1 MSSLR
6 YKIGFSF
13 FLLVCISLATSV
25 VALYNLSQLR
35 NSVGEIFR
43 EHIQSVL
50 AAQHM
55 STALEQQEKAQ
66 ESMLYVGITLPG
78 TPGRE
83 ITASD
88 QLNSAMAIFI
98 KNRDD
103 FIQWLGTAKDSVT
116 VAPRAPVLDSIV
128 LGYRVYLRASDSLY
142 KLLKGA
148 TKRGRARAFQQDVIV
163 PLAQTLADQCYQFL
177 EFNQTAVASADRRAK
192 EATSNSAL
200 AVLFTSLLA
209 IILILFASVQFTRT
223 IIRPAER
230 LTEIARR
237 IGRGHLNQK
246 IDITTNDE
254 IGELG
259 QEFNKMTERLREY
272 EAMNVHQLI
281 AEKKKSEAIVASI
294 PDPVIVTD
302 QENHLLLMNQAA
314 KRVLDVGNR
323 DWQAKLLG
331 EIVQDKRWLPLLT
344 PGAAQE
350 GERAARDPLLSVQ
363 QGDQTLYFR
372 PRQTAIIDE
381 REKVQGVVTLLQD
394 VTRFKN
400 LDRMKSEFM
409 ATVSHELRTPLTSIN
424 MAVDILSQEVLGKV
438 NERQLDMLSTAKD
451 DCERLTKLVKELL
464 DLSRLESGEY
474 EMKQESI
481 NLRSL
486 VDEAVK
492 PLRLQF
498 QDKNIHLKTEIS
510 LATPDIAGDQ
520 QQLSWVITNLVSNAL
535 RYTPPDGR
543 VTIRSERVDDSIRFS
558 VADSGRGIPPDAVE
572 VIFDKFVQVKQ
583 ATESTPGSVGLG
595 LAIAKEV
602 VEAHGGKIWVESIVG
617 KGSTFFF
624 TIPLSRQ
631 S

>member
-43 EHIQSVL
+43 EHFQSVL

-88 QLNSAMAIFI
+88 QLNSAMAIFN

-116 VAPRAPVLDSIV
+116 VAPKPPVIDSIV
-128 LGYRVYLRASDSLY
+128 LGYRVYLRAADSLY

-148 TKRGRARAFQQDVIV
+148 AKRGKAREFQQSIIGPV
-163 PLAQTLADQCYQFL
+163 AQTLADQCYRYL

-209 IILILFASVQFTRT
+209 IILILFASIQFTRT
-223 IIRPAER
+223 IIRPAEK

-237 IGRGHLNQK
+237 IGRGHLDQK

-259 QEFNKMTERLREY
+259 QEFNKMTERLRDY
-272 EAMNVHQLI
+272 EAMNVHQLV
-281 AEKKKSEAIVASI
+281 AEKKKSEAIVESI

-302 QENHLLLMNQAA
+302 EENHLLLMNQAA
-314 KRVLDVGNR
+314 IRVLNVGDR

-331 EIVQDKRWLPLLT
+331 EIVQDTRWLPLLS

-350 GERAARDPLLSVQ
+350 GEHAARDLLLSVP

-372 PRQTAIIDE
+372 PRQTRIVDE

-400 LDRMKSEFM
+400 LDRMKTEFM
-409 ATVSHELRTPLTSIN
+409 ATVSHELRTPLTSIS
-424 MAVDILSQEVLGKV
+424 MAIDILSQEVLGRV

-451 DCERLTKLVKELL
+451 DCERLTKLVRELL
-464 DLSRLESGEY
+464 DLSRLESGKY
-474 EMKQESI
+474 EMKRESI

-486 VDEAVK
+486 VDEALK
-492 PLRLQF
+492 PLRLQS
-498 QDKNIHLKTEIS
+498 QEKNIHLKTEIS
-510 LATPDIAGDQ
+510 LTTPEIAGDQ

-535 RYTPPDGR
+535 RYTPPDGN
-543 VTIRSERVDDSIRFS
+543 VTVRSELVDDSVRLS
-558 VADSGRGIPPDAVE
+558 VADSGRGIPADAVE

-583 ATESTPGSVGLG
+583 GTESTPGSVGLG

-602 VEAHGGKIWVESIVG
+602 VEAHGGRIWVESIVG
-617 KGSTFFF
+617 KGSTFSF
-624 TIPLSRQ
+624 TIPLSREW
-631 S
+631 

>member
-35 NSVGEIFR
+35 SSVGKIFR
-43 EHIQSVL
+43 EHLQSVL

-55 STALEQQEKAQ
+55 STALEQQDRAQ
-66 ESMLYVGITLPG
+66 ESMLYVGIALPG

-83 ITASD
+83 ISASD
-88 QLNSAMAIFI
+88 QLSSALDIFN

-103 FIQWLGTAKDSVT
+103 FLWWLGTAKDSVT
-116 VAPRAPVLDSIV
+116 VAPKPAVIDSIV
-128 LGYRVYLRASDSLY
+128 VEYNAYLRASDSLY

-148 TKRGRARAFQQDVIV
+148 EKRGKARAFQQSVVLPIAQV
-163 PLAQTLADQCYQFL
+163 LAEESYRYL
-177 EFNQTAVASADRRAK
+177 EFNQMAVASAENRAK

-200 AVLFTSLLA
+200 AVLFTSILA
-209 IILILFASVQFTRT
+209 IVIILFASLQFTRT

-237 IGRGHLNQK
+237 IGRGQLNQK

-272 EAMNVHQLI
+272 EAMNVHELI

-294 PDPVIVTD
+294 ADPVIVTD
-302 QENHLLLMNQAA
+302 QKNHLLMMNQAA
-314 KRVLDVGNR
+314 MRVLNVGQHN
-323 DWQAKLLG
+323 WQAKTLG

-344 PGAAQE
+344 PESAQE
-350 GERAARDPLLSVQ
+350 GEQATRDLLLSVQ
-363 QGDQTLYFR
+363 EGEQTLYFR
-372 PRQTAIIDE
+372 PRQTTIIDE
-381 REKVQGVVTLLQD
+381 RENIQGVVTLLQD

-424 MAVDILSQEVLGKV
+424 MAIDILSQEVLGEV

-451 DCERLTKLVKELL
+451 DCERLTKLVRELL
-464 DLSRLESGEY
+464 DLSRLESGRY
-474 EMKQESI
+474 ELKREKV
-481 NLRSL
+481 NVRSL
-486 VDEAVK
+486 VDEALK

-498 QDKNIHLKTEIS
+498 QEKNIHLRMEVS
-510 LATPDIAGDQ
+510 LTLPEVSGDQ
-520 QQLSWVITNLVSNAL
+520 QQLSWVVTNLVSNAL
-535 RYTPPDGR
+535 RYTPPDGH
-543 VTIRSERVDDSIRFS
+543 VTIRSDLVDDSVRLS

-602 VEAHGGKIWVESIVG
+602 VEAHGGRIWVESIVG
-617 KGSTFFF
+617 HGSTFFF
-624 TIPLSRQ
+624 TVPLSRQ

>member
-116 VAPRAPVLDSIV
+116 VAPKPPVIDSIV
-128 LGYRVYLRASDSLY
+128 VVYGAYLRASDSLY
-142 KLLKGA
+142 NLLKGA
-148 TKRGRARAFQQDVIV
+148 AKRGKARAFRQNVIS
-163 PLAQTLADQCYQFL
+163 PIAQALADQCYRYL
-177 EFNQTAVASADRRAK
+177 EFNQTAVASADRRAN

-209 IILILFASVQFTRT
+209 IIIILFASIQFTRT
-223 IIRPAER
+223 IIRPAEK
-230 LTEIARR
+230 LTEVARR
-237 IGRGHLNQK
+237 IGRGQLNQK
-246 IDITTNDE
+246 IDITTTDE

-272 EAMNVHQLI
+272 EAMNIHQLI

-302 QENHLLLMNQAA
+302 QEHHLLLMNQAA
-314 KRVLDVGNR
+314 MRVLNVGER
-323 DWQAKLLG
+323 DWQAKLLS
-331 EIVQDKRWLPLLT
+331 EIVRDKRWLPLLT
-344 PGAAQE
+344 PGATHDREQAT
-350 GERAARDPLLSVQ
+350 RDLLLSVQ

-372 PRQTAIIDE
+372 PRQTTIVDE
-381 REKVQGVVTLLQD
+381 RENVQGVVTLLQD

-424 MAVDILSQEVLGKV
+424 MAIDILSQEVLGKV

-451 DCERLTKLVKELL
+451 DCERLTKLVRELL
-464 DLSRLESGEY
+464 DLSRLESGKY
-474 EMKQESI
+474 EMKRESI

-486 VDEAVK
+486 VDEALK

-498 QDKNIHLKTEIS
+498 QEKNIHLQTEVS
-510 LATPDIAGDQ
+510 LTTPDIAGDQ
-520 QQLSWVITNLVSNAL
+520 QQLSWVITNLVSNAV
-535 RYTPPDGR
+535 RYTPPDGN
-543 VTIRSERVDDSIRFS
+543 VTIRSELVDDSVRLS

-602 VEAHGGKIWVESIVG
+602 VEAHGGKIWVESAVG
-617 KGSTFFF
+617 KGSTFYF
-624 TIPLSRQ
+624 TIPLSRRA
-631 S
+631 